1 MNGDNSGI
9 DNMIPDTSTETQE
22 TQETKQDA
30 GQIQQPQ
37 VQTPKYFSQLKKE
50 IAENEDVKKYAGS
63 HADLNDLVN
72 DYTTSKKTLENAL
85 VFPGKDATQ
94 EQIAE
99 FFGKLG
105 VPKDTSGY
113 TLNNYDMKE
122 EDVKVLKDSF
132 LQAAHKAALS
142 NKQAQHMWAHIIATS
157 KAGIKQIADN
167 AQKTKDAF
175 DPQYHKLME
184 KEYPVE
190 AERVTAI
197 KGEISLARAFMQR
210 TGIGDAVTKSG
221 LIYDPAFIHAIAQ
234 EEKSHKPS
242 IIEGSDE
249 TQKKQEG
256 GMSYGKEFQDFIGA

>member
-9 DNMIPDTSTETQE
+9 DNMIPDTSTEAQE

-37 VQTPKYFSQLKKE
+37 IQTPKYFSQLKKE

-249 TQKKQEG
+249 IQKKQEG

>member
-1 MNGDNSGI
+1 MNIDNPGI
-9 DNMIPDTSTETQE
+9 DNMIPDTTETQE
-22 TQETKQDA
+22 NQEPKQEA
-30 GQIQQPQ
+30 GQNQQTQ

-63 HADLNDLVN
+63 HADLNDLIN
-72 DYTTSKKTLENAL
+72 DYTSSKKTLENAL
-85 VFPGKDATQ
+85 VFPGKDATK
-94 EQIAE
+94 EQIVE

-105 VPKDTSGY
+105 VPKDVSGY

-122 EDVKVLKDSF
+122 DDIKVLKDSF

-157 KAGIKQIADN
+157 KAGMKMISDN
-167 AQKTKDAF
+167 DQKMKDSF

-190 AERVTAI
+190 AERTTAI

-210 TGIGDAVTKSG
+210 TGIGDAVAKSG
-221 LIYDPAFIHAIAQ
+221 LIYNPAFIHAIAQ

-242 IIEGSDE
+242 IIEGSSE
-249 TQKKQEG
+249 TLKKQEG
-256 GMSYGKEFQDFIGA
+256 GMTYGQEFQDFIGA

>member
-221 LIYDPAFIHAIAQ
+221 LIYDPVFIHAIAQ

-249 TQKKQEG
+249 IQKKQEG
-256 GMSYGKEFQDFIGA
+256 GMSYGKEFKDFIGA